1 MSVGCFY
8 GEEIVTMKIVEPTY
22 SDKKLKSLA
31 TAKHNPM
38 TTFKRSTRL
47 RLLSQ
52 RSLLLGL
59 GCLASL
65 GFITKDMVLAQAE
78 TPQVE
83 ISIPEPAEVPP
94 SVAEPTATAEPEYI
108 APEPQYTPPAPE
120 YIAPEP
126 QYTPP
131 APEPTYEPPSQPEYM
146 TESPAAAAPEPYLP
160 EPEIAPPTAEPAPSR
175 AEYNTESSEN
185 SNNAYIDRTDYNV
198 GATNTYEAPTAVQFS
213 ERSTGCDAVLQS
225 GQEVGGAL
233 CAPPPQPTAESY
245 PANSYPENQNYATGR
260 ETWQRDKIQQ
270 SAPSY
275 AQGDVPA
282 PGYASGYNTETAY
295 SGSSAY
301 ASNYSSSQETSV
313 ASISSI
319 EVGPITISSMSD
331 AGFSYYN
338 QTQRPP
344 ALPGNGNVRMMFPL
358 SMPAEITSIF
368 GWRTHPVLGY
378 SRFHTGTDLGAP
390 MGTPV
395 LAAYTGQVAIADW
408 LGGYGLA
415 VVIDH
420 SKQSQETLYGHLS
433 ELFVKPGEL
442 VQQGEVIGRVGSTGM
457 STGPH
462 LHFELRQMTNQGW
475 VAIDPGN
482 QLEYALAMIVK
493 TLETGQKV
501 PAMPKVLADRSGEM
515 NDLEIS
521 TPKLPPLPLG
531 LDIEIP
537 NLQPPAEF
545 LEKPISKPISQA
557 VSQAVSQPQ
566 N

>member
-1 MSVGCFY
+1 
-8 GEEIVTMKIVEPTY
+8 VEPIY
-22 SDKKLKSLA
+22 SDKKLKSPA
-31 TAKHNPM
+31 TAKHNQM

-65 GFITKDMVLAQAE
+65 GFITKDMVLAQTE

-108 APEPQYTPPAPE
+108 APEPQYTPPEPE
-120 YIAPEP
+120 YIAPAP
-126 QYTPP
+126 QYTPPEPEYIAP
-131 APEPTYEPPSQPEYM
+131 APEPTYEPPSQPEYIPE
-146 TESPAAAAPEPYLP
+146 TPAAAAPEPYLP
-160 EPEIAPPTAEPAPSR
+160 EPEIAPPTEAAAPSR
-175 AEYNTESSEN
+175 AESNTESSEN

-225 GQEVGGAL
+225 GQEVGGSL
-233 CAPPPQPTAESY
+233 CAPPQQTAESY

-275 AQGDVPA
+275 VQGDVPA
-282 PGYASGYNTETAY
+282 PGYASRPEDGPAPGYASGSNAETAY
-295 SGSSAY
+295 SRSSAY
-301 ASNYSSSQETSV
+301 SSNYSSNQETSV

-331 AGFSYYN
+331 SGFSYYN

-358 SMPAEITSIF
+358 SIPTEITSIF
-368 GWRTHPVLGY
+368 GWRTHPVLGS

-433 ELFVKPGEL
+433 ELFVKPGEV

-462 LHFELRQMTNQGW
+462 LHFELRQMTKQGW

-482 QLEYALAMIVK
+482 QLEYALAMMVK
-493 TLETGQKV
+493 TLETAQKV
-501 PAMPKVLADRSGEM
+501 PAMPKVLAYRSGEM

-531 LDIEIP
+531 LDIDIP

-545 LEKPISKPISQA
+545 LEKPISKPISKA
-557 VSQAVSQPQ
+557 VSKPQ

>member
-1 MSVGCFY
+1 
-8 GEEIVTMKIVEPTY
+8 VEPIY
-22 SDKKLKSLA
+22 SDQKLKSSA
-31 TAKHNPM
+31 TAKPKNM
-38 TTFKRSTRL
+38 TPLKRSTRL

-65 GFITKDMVLAQAE
+65 GFLTKDLVWAETE

-83 ISIPEPAEVPP
+83 ITAPESAPLPP
-94 SVAEPTATAEPEYI
+94 TVAEPTAVAEPQFISPPPEVTTPEGTPESQSI
-108 APEPQYTPPAPE
+108 A
-120 YIAPEP
+120 
-126 QYTPP
+126 
-131 APEPTYEPPSQPEYM
+131 EPPPQPEVVPE
-146 TESPAAAAPEPYLP
+146 TPAAVAPEPYLP
-160 EPEIAPPTAEPAPSR
+160 EPEIAPPTVAPST
-175 AEYNTESSEN
+175 AESNTESSEN
-185 SNNAYIDRTDYNV
+185 PNNAYIDRTDYSV

-225 GQEVGGAL
+225 GQEVTGAL
-233 CAPPPQPTAESY
+233 CAPPQPTAESY
-245 PANSYPENQNYATGR
+245 AGNSYAENQNSVAGR
-260 ETWQRDKIQQ
+260 KAWENTEQPPV
-270 SAPSY
+270 SPSY

-282 PGYASGYNTETAY
+282 PGYAAEYHAETAY
-295 SGSSAY
+295 SPSSG
-301 ASNYSSSQETSV
+301 YSSNQETTV

-331 AGFSYYN
+331 SGFSYYN

-344 ALPGNGNVRMMFPL
+344 ALPGNGDVRMMFPL
-358 SMPAEITSIF
+358 SIPAEITSIF
-368 GWRTHPVLGY
+368 GWRTHPVLG
-378 SRFHTGTDLGAP
+378 SGRFHTGTDLGAS

-415 VVIDH
+415 VVLDH
-420 SKQSQETLYGHLS
+420 RKQAQETLYGHLS

-462 LHFELRQMTNQGW
+462 LHFELRKMTNQGW
-475 VAIDPGN
+475 VAVDPGE
-482 QLEYALAMIVK
+482 QLEYALALMVK
-493 TLETGQKV
+493 TLETAEKV
-501 PAMPKVLADRSGEM
+501 PAMPKILASRGGEM

-545 LEKPISKPISQA
+545 LEKPVSQAISKA
-557 VSQAVSQPQ
+557 VSKAVSQP
-566 N
+566 NN